1 MTDNNVVSING
12 RLTREAELRFTSSG
26 TVILRFSI
34 AVNRSVKK
42 GDRWEDEA
50 SFFDCVMFGKM
61 AENINKYLEKGKQV
75 SIIGELVQ
83 NRWEKDGKQNS
94 KVEII
99 VNKLQLLG
107 SKDEQKQEKTSYQR
121 PEARPNTPENFHDD
135 SGDLGID
142 DDFSKIPF

>member
-1 MTDNNVVSING
+1 MTDNNCVSING
-12 RLTREAELRFTSSG
+12 RLVREAILSYSNSG
-26 TVILRFSI
+26 TAILKFSI

-50 SFFDCVMFGKM
+50 SFIDCTFFGKM
-61 AENINKYLEKGKQV
+61 AESVSKHLEKGKQV

-83 NRWEKDGKQNS
+83 NRWEKGGQKYS

-107 SKDEQKQEKTSYQR
+107 GKDEQKQESYQK
-121 PEARPNTPENFHDD
+121 PEQRGPESFDD
-135 SGDLGID
+135 LD
-142 DDFSKIPF
+142 IPF

>member
-12 RLTREAELRFTSSG
+12 RLTREAELRFSTSG

-42 GDRWEDEA
+42 GDKWEDEA
-50 SFFDCVMFGKM
+50 SFFDCAMFGKM
-61 AENINKYLEKGKQV
+61 AESVSKYLNKGKQV

-83 NRWEKDGKQNS
+83 NRWEKDGEKRS

-99 VNKLQLLG
+99 VNRLQLLG
-107 SKDEQKQEKTSYQR
+107 GKDEQKQDNQEQQG
-121 PEARPNTPENFHDD
+121 PESFEDD
-135 SGDLGID
+135 
-142 DDFSKIPF
+142 IPF

>member
-12 RLTREAELRFTSSG
+12 RLTREAELRFSTSG

-42 GDRWEDEA
+42 GDKWEDEA

-61 AENINKYLEKGKQV
+61 AESINKYLEKGKQV

-83 NRWEKDGKQNS
+83 NRWEKDGEKRS

-107 SKDEQKQEKTSYQR
+107 GKDEQKQDNQEQQG
-121 PEARPNTPENFHDD
+121 PESFEDD
-135 SGDLGID
+135 
-142 DDFSKIPF
+142 IPF

>member
-12 RLTREAELRFTSSG
+12 RLVRETELKYASSG
-26 TVILRFSI
+26 TAFLKFSI

-42 GDRWEDEA
+42 GDKWEDEA
-50 SFFDCVMFGKM
+50 SFLDCTFFGKM
-61 AENINKYLEKGKQV
+61 AESVNKYLSKGKQV

-83 NRWEKDGKQNS
+83 NRWEKDGQKHS

-107 SKDEQKQEKTSYQR
+107 SKDDSKQSYQK
-121 PEARPNTPENFHDD
+121 PEQRLNTPENFQDD

-142 DDFSKIPF
+142 DDLSKIPF

>member
-12 RLTREAELRFTSSG
+12 RLVREAELRFSTSG

-42 GDRWEDEA
+42 GDKWEDEA
-50 SFFDCVMFGKM
+50 SFFDCTMFGKM
-61 AENINKYLEKGKQV
+61 AESVSKYLDKGKQV

-83 NRWEKDGKQNS
+83 NRWEKDGQSRS

-107 SKDEQKQEKTSYQR
+107 GKDEQKQSYQQEPQG
-121 PEARPNTPENFHDD
+121 PESFEDD
-135 SGDLGID
+135 
-142 DDFSKIPF
+142 IPF

>member
-12 RLTREAELRFTSSG
+12 RLTREAELKYASSG
-26 TVILRFSI
+26 TVILKFSI

-42 GDRWEDEA
+42 GDNWEDEA
-50 SFFDCVMFGKM
+50 SFFDCTLFSKFSKT
-61 AENINKYLEKGKQV
+61 AENLSKYLDKGKQV

-83 NRWEKDGKQNS
+83 NRWEKDGQKHS

-107 SKDEQKQEKTSYQR
+107 SKDEQKQSYQK
-121 PEARPNTPENFHDD
+121 PNTPENFIDD
-135 SGDLGID
+135 SGDLD
-142 DDFSKIPF
+142 IPF

>member
-12 RLTREAELRFTSSG
+12 RLTREAELRFSTSG
-26 TVILRFSI
+26 TVVLRFSI

-42 GDRWEDEA
+42 GDKWEDEA
-50 SFFDCVMFGKM
+50 SFFDCTMFGKM
-61 AENINKYLEKGKQV
+61 AEGVSKYLGKGKQV

-83 NRWEKDGKQNS
+83 NRWEKDGEKRS

-107 SKDEQKQEKTSYQR
+107 GKDEQKQDKQGYQR
-121 PEARPNTPENFHDD
+121 QEPQGPESFEDD
-135 SGDLGID
+135 
-142 DDFSKIPF
+142 IPF